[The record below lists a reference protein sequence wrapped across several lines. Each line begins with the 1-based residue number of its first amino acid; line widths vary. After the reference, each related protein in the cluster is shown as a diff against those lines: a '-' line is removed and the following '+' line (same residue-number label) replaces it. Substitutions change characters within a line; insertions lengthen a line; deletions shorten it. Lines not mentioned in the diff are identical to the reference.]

1 MKYYL
6 WPDMPSCRM
15 CGLRRRLHMR
25 DELTFY
31 ADDNPYFT
39 ITRCPLEGVCMV
51 IDGWERGREVIR
63 IRLNGYDNFLEI
75 GRLDE

>member
-1 MKYYL
+1 
-6 WPDMPSCRM
+6 
-15 CGLRRRLHMR
+15 MR
-25 DELTFY
+25 DEWTLY

-39 ITRCPLEGVCMV
+39 ITCCPLEGVCMV

-75 GRLDE
+75 GRPE